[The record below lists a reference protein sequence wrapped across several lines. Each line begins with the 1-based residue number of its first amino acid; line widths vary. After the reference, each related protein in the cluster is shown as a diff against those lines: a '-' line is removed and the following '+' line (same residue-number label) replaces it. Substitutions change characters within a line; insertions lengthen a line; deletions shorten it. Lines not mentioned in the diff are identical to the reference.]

1 MICNNSQT
9 NNLQNSK
16 SQNIDLQKPIKNNYN
31 TRYSS
36 TYKTENTINK
46 KYDKNN
52 TIDNVNKVDKVNKES
67 KIIKKKHNKNS
78 NNNNKKRKF
87 NNIVSKCKNNLNK
100 FCQTTCKKIS
110 NLNCSHIFYDSNDKS
125 LENNNLNHN
134 VINNNLNNNNLNNN
148 NSLDANIY
156 DNKNVNCFNK
166 KKKRKQKIPLAVK
179 QNVWVTNFGEV
190 YKHKCYVDWC
200 HRVMTVFEFEVGHNI
215 PESKGGTLD
224 LNNLRPICHQ
234 CNIGMGNQYTIDE
247 WSDQKFL
254 DK

>member
-1 MICNNSQT
+1 MTKFNSKDNKTDKYNNSREKLNTLEKIDKQ
-9 NNLQNSK
+9 SK
-16 SQNIDLQKPIKNNYN
+16 VSKTYNIKDKQ
-31 TRYSS
+31 S
-36 TYKTENTINK
+36 NK
-46 KYDKNN
+46 LL
-52 TIDNVNKVDKVNKES
+52 
-67 KIIKKKHNKNS
+67 
-78 NNNNKKRKF
+78 
-87 NNIVSKCKNNLNK
+87 SKCKKNINN
-100 FCQTTCKKIS
+100 FCKTTCKKIN
-110 NLNCSHIFYDSNDKS
+110 NLNCSNIFFDACNSSNNSSGDNDSNQS
-125 LENNNLNHN
+125 NSNNCN
-134 VINNNLNNNNLNNN
+134 IG
-148 NSLDANIY
+148 NIY
-156 DNKNVNCFNK
+156 

-224 LNNLRPICHQ
+224 LDNLRPICHQ

>member
-1 MICNNSQT
+1 MTKFNSKDNKTDKCNNS
-9 NNLQNSK
+9 
-16 SQNIDLQKPIKNNYN
+16 SQKLNTLEKID
-31 TRYSS
+31 
-36 TYKTENTINK
+36 
-46 KYDKNN
+46 
-52 TIDNVNKVDKVNKES
+52 KES
-67 KIIKKKHNKNS
+67 KVSKSHNIKDKKGNK
-78 NNNNKKRKF
+78 F
-87 NNIVSKCKNNLNK
+87 LSKCKKNINN
-100 FCQTTCKKIS
+100 FCKTTCKKIN
-110 NLNCSHIFYDSNDKS
+110 NLNCSNIFFDSS
-125 LENNNLNHN
+125 NNSSNSGSSNC
-134 VINNNLNNNNLNNN
+134 INNQSISNINNIKDINNYSSCKSNNIN
-148 NSLDANIY
+148 NYSNNCNIG
-156 DNKNVNCFNK
+156 NIC

-224 LNNLRPICHQ
+224 LDNLRPICHQ

>member
-1 MICNNSQT
+1 MKVAREQIKAIVFDFDDTLAKTNSQIIVT
-9 NNLQNSK
+9 MPDGS
-16 SQNIDLQKPIKNNYN
+16 
-31 TRYSS
+31 
-36 TYKTENTINK
+36 INK
-46 KYDKNN
+46 INATEFALQSADLEAAGA
-52 TIDNVNKVDKVNKES
+52 TFDFSEFNKVVNGRKGPLADLALKRQDKFGSGDNDS
-67 KIIKKKHNKNS
+67 NQSNS
-78 NNNNKKRKF
+78 NNCNIKDINNYSSCKS
-87 NNIVSKCKNNLNK
+87 NNINNY
-100 FCQTTCKKIS
+100 S
-110 NLNCSHIFYDSNDKS
+110 NNC
-125 LENNNLNHN
+125 
-134 VINNNLNNNNLNNN
+134 
-148 NSLDANIY
+148 NIG
-156 DNKNVNCFNK
+156 NIC

-224 LNNLRPICHQ
+224 LDNLRPICHQ

>member
-1 MICNNSQT
+1 MT
-9 NNLQNSK
+9 KFNSK
-16 SQNIDLQKPIKNNYN
+16 D
-31 TRYSS
+31 
-36 TYKTENTINK
+36 NK
-46 KYDKNN
+46 KDKNN
-52 TIDNVNKVDKVNKES
+52 KNGKLDTLEKIDKQSKVS
-67 KIIKKKHNKNS
+67 KT
-78 NNNNKKRKF
+78 
-87 NNIVSKCKNNLNK
+87 NNIKDKKSNKFISKCKKNINN
-100 FCQTTCKKIS
+100 FCKSTCKKLN
-110 NLNCSHIFYDSNDKS
+110 NLNCSHNFFEFSNS
-125 LENNNLNHN
+125 NQNNSNQSNN
-134 VINNNLNNNNLNNN
+134 INNYSNNC
-148 NSLDANIY
+148 SIGNI
-156 DNKNVNCFNK
+156 C

>member
-1 MICNNSQT
+1 MTKFNSKDNKTDKCNNS
-9 NNLQNSK
+9 
-16 SQNIDLQKPIKNNYN
+16 SQKLNTLEKID
-31 TRYSS
+31 
-36 TYKTENTINK
+36 
-46 KYDKNN
+46 
-52 TIDNVNKVDKVNKES
+52 KES
-67 KIIKKKHNKNS
+67 KVSKSHNIKDKKGNK
-78 NNNNKKRKF
+78 F
-87 NNIVSKCKNNLNK
+87 LSKCKKNINN
-100 FCQTTCKKIS
+100 FCKTTCKKIN
-110 NLNCSHIFYDSNDKS
+110 NLNCSHIFFDACNSSNNSDNDNCINIVS
-125 LENNNLNHN
+125 NNNNKLNDN
-134 VINNNLNNNNLNNN
+134 KLNNNKLNDNIYHNLNKDNHNN
-148 NSLDANIY
+148 N
-156 DNKNVNCFNK
+156 CFYK

-224 LNNLRPICHQ
+224 LDNLRPICHQ

>member
-1 MICNNSQT
+1 MTKFNSKDNTTDKYNNSSGKLNTLEKIDKQSKV
-9 NNLQNSK
+9 SK
-16 SQNIDLQKPIKNNYN
+16 SHNIKN
-31 TRYSS
+31 
-36 TYKTENTINK
+36 KKGNK
-46 KYDKNN
+46 F
-52 TIDNVNKVDKVNKES
+52 I
-67 KIIKKKHNKNS
+67 
-78 NNNNKKRKF
+78 
-87 NNIVSKCKNNLNK
+87 SKCKKNINN
-100 FCQTTCKKIS
+100 FCKTTCKKIN
-110 NLNCSHIFYDSNDKS
+110 NLNCSNIFFDSS
-125 LENNNLNHN
+125 NNSSNSGSSNC
-134 VINNNLNNNNLNNN
+134 INNQSISNINNIKDINNYSSCKSNNTKDIN
-148 NSLDANIY
+148 NYSSCKSNKINNYSNNCNIG
-156 DNKNVNCFNK
+156 NIC